1 MNETEQ
7 RRERECMKM
16 RIDDLRRE
24 NERLQL
30 SRDADAME
38 IERLRQQLR
47 YQDARDGTIG
57 AHYEGCWASGPRHY
71 DCAVAEIERING

>member
-1 MNETEQ
+1 MTETELK
-7 RRERECMKM
+7 REIECMKM

-47 YQDARDGTIG
+47 YQDARDGTISTHG
-57 AHYEGCWASGPRHY
+57 PGCWSWGPRHY
-71 DCAVAEIERING
+71 DCAVAEIERLSK

>member
-47 YQDARDGTIG
+47 YQDDRDGTIST
-57 AHYEGCWASGPRHY
+57 HYEGCWASGPRHY